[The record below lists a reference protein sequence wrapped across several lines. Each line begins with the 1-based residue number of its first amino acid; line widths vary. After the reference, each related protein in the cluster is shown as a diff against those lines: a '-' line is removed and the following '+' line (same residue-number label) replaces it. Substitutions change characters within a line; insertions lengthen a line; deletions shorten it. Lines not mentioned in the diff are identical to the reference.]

1 MRFTKGFWITLGVMC
16 LLFILPTILTFG
28 APAYD
33 GQRVYGFP
41 LPFYSWGGRCFSP
54 DGGMTCTTSSYINL
68 LIDIAILV
76 GIPFILNFIILK
88 IKK

>member
-1 MRFTKGFWITLGVMC
+1 MRFTKGFWIALGIMG
-16 LLFILPTILTFG
+16 LLFVLPTILTFG

-41 LPFYSWGGRCFSP
+41 LPFYSWGGLCYSP
-54 DGGMTCTTSSYINL
+54 DGGRMCTFISYANL
-68 LIDIAILV
+68 VIDILIMA
-76 GIPFILNFIILK
+76 GIPFIVNFIILK